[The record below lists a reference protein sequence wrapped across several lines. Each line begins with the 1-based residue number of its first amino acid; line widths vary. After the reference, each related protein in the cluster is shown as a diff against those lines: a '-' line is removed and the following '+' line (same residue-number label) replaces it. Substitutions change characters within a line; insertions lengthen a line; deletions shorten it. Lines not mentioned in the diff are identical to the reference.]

1 MLPNDLKSE
10 DFKSY
15 APEARKLATQNLDS
29 LHRLPLAFLPG
40 MLREVIEYD
49 YKFPAERRSLDKEIA
64 NLRALSREQLRDW
77 FQAFAQIKLS
87 QGLERF
93 DWVNSPAQF
102 LEQLSSHL
110 WTTHQLDAFR
120 NAAIAYADRL
130 RAAVPPDPPPAM
142 ARLGISVIGQGV
154 AEYNEPLF
162 RRMRARGAYFSKID
176 PKNGL
181 SQLLETVAA
190 RQKSHPEP
198 YTHWY
203 IDGGETA
210 AHDPALTVVSYAE
223 LEPARS
229 ALLAKMQAEVER
241 PGNGPENLR
250 TFMAQVRPADVG
262 VSSGD
267 TVLNRFQVKLI
278 TEGSGTQIFST
289 SFAQWAAREAW
300 RRAQPLTLLVRF
312 APRQRQ
318 KPMNEMLFAKSEN
331 VELDPLGSLVDGDMG
346 AYYNWINQQR
356 LPFAEQ
362 SSFLVWFEGHNTALA
377 ISPSLSAGSESAKST
392 NLSDVLKTITA

>member
-1 MLPNDLKSE
+1 MLPSQLKSE
-10 DFKSY
+10 NFKSY
-15 APEARKLATQNLDS
+15 APEGRKLATENLES
-29 LHRLPLAFLPG
+29 LRRLPLSFLPG

-49 YKFPAERRSLDKEIA
+49 YKFPAERRSLDKELA
-64 NLRALSREQLRDW
+64 NLRSLSREQALEW

-87 QGLERF
+87 PALEHL

-102 LEQLSSHL
+102 VEQLSSHL

-162 RRMRARGAYFSKID
+162 RRMRTQGSYFSKID
-176 PKNGL
+176 PKDGL
-181 SQLLETVAA
+181 SQLLDAISVRA
-190 RQKSHPEP
+190 KSRPEP
-198 YTHWY
+198 YAHWY
-203 IDGGETA
+203 IDGGEA
-210 AHDPALTVVSYAE
+210 ATHDSALTVVSYRD

-229 ALLAKMQAEVER
+229 MLLAKMQAEVER

-250 TFMAQVRPADVG
+250 TFMAQLRPADVG
-262 VSSGD
+262 VVSGD
-267 TVLNRFQVKLI
+267 AVMNRFQVKLL

-289 SFAQWAAREAW
+289 SFAQWAAREAL

-312 APRQRQ
+312 SLRQRQ
-318 KPMNEMLFAKSEN
+318 KPMNEMLFAKNEN
-331 VELDPLGSLVDGDMG
+331 VEFDPVGSLVDGDMG

-356 LPFAEQ
+356 LPGAEQ

-377 ISPSLSAGSESAKST
+377 ISPSLTAGSESTKST
-392 NLSDVLKTITA
+392 DLRYVLHTMSA